1 MGSNTNWTVE
11 ENKLFERALVTH
23 DKDTPDRWVNV
34 AKEVGT
40 KTAEE
45 VEAHYIKLVED
56 IESIESGLVQPP
68 DYESSRASG
77 KRKSK

>member
-1 MGSNTNWTVE
+1 MGSNTYWTAE
-11 ENKLFERALVTH
+11 ENKLFEGALAKH

-34 AKEVGT
+34 AKEVGS

-45 VEAHYIKLVED
+45 VEAHYEKLVHD
-56 IESIESGLVQPP
+56 IEVIESGSVQPP
-68 DYESSRASG
+68 DYESSRPSG